1 MLSRLYLWCKITITQ
16 YFQVNTQV
24 LPFYYING
32 TQNVYWIAE
41 LSLLPF
47 IAINQFRKINFIFL
61 VCRLLKTTSKSIEV
75 PGNQFGFQF
84 KKFDSATA
92 RRYSTSFVPSTS
104 SPVSSFQAV
113 KLMMVIDIT
122 IIGQFALLGTSKA
135 FITYLPSKQAA

>member
-1 MLSRLYLWCKITITQ
+1 M
-16 YFQVNTQV
+16 
-24 LPFYYING
+24 
-32 TQNVYWIAE
+32 
-41 LSLLPF
+41 
-47 IAINQFRKINFIFL
+47 
-61 VCRLLKTTSKSIEV
+61 LKTTSKSIEV

-92 RRYSTSFVPSTS
+92 ARRYGTSFVPSTS

-135 FITYLPSKQAA
+135 FITFLPSKQAV